1 MTTRKRRP
9 DRFFVV
15 RNLAAQFLRHVLG
28 RHRPVPTKGSIL
40 LVDDELALLESLKQL
55 LKEHFVGFSILTASD
70 GIMARERLRQ
80 NPVSL
85 VITNLNMPGMN
96 GFQLLDHIK
105 AHYPGLPVI
114 ILTGMHS
121 PEKSE
126 LARRKGAVA
135 YLRKP
140 CRLEDLVGTIRYFI

>member
-1 MTTRKRRP
+1 MQQILDSYKN
-9 DRFFVV
+9 F
-15 RNLAAQFLRHVLG
+15 LAVFLRKILR
-28 RHRPVPTKGSIL
+28 RHRPVSTTGTIL
-40 LVDDELALLESLKQL
+40 LVDDELALLDALKQL
-55 LKEHFVGFSILTASD
+55 LKEHFSGFSILTASD
-70 GIMARERLRQ
+70 GIMARERLRE
-80 NPVSL
+80 NPASL
-85 VITNLNMPGMN
+85 VVTNLNMPGMN
-96 GFQLLDHIK
+96 GLQLLDHIK

-140 CRLEDLVGTIRYFI
+140 CKIEELVRTMRYFV